1 MYKIGLTGGIASGK
15 STVSNWL
22 RDHGAPI
29 IDADVAAHRVVE
41 PGQPGL
47 KAVVAE
53 FGDGILQD
61 DGTLHRKA
69 LGAIVF
75 GDEPKRQKLNEILHK
90 YIYDYMMAEE
100 AKFEADGAT
109 AVIYDVPLLIEA
121 GWYKDMDEVWL
132 VAVSEETQLQR
143 LMTRDDCDAAA
154 AKARMK
160 SQMPTVDKMRYSH
173 VIIDNNGTPAQ
184 LEERLQA
191 LWAEKSR
198 LFHKAL

>member
-61 DGTLHRKA
+61 DGTLNRKA

-100 AKFEADGAT
+100 AKFEADGEPVPFGR
-109 AVIYDVPLLIEA
+109 AVGGRRFRFRSPH
-121 GWYKDMDEVWL
+121 
-132 VAVSEETQLQR
+132 
-143 LMTRDDCDAAA
+143 
-154 AKARMK
+154 
-160 SQMPTVDKMRYSH
+160 SQGGLS
-173 VIIDNNGTPAQ
+173 I
-184 LEERLQA
+184 
-191 LWAEKSR
+191 
-198 LFHKAL
+198 

>member
-1 MYKIGLTGGIASGK
+1 MYKTGLTGGIASGK

-61 DGTLHRKA
+61 DGTLNRKA

-75 GDEPKRQKLNEILHK
+75 GDMEDPASPVRVLLSENISFRRKPALGTLPCVY
-90 YIYDYMMAEE
+90 YI
-100 AKFEADGAT
+100 
-109 AVIYDVPLLIEA
+109 V
-121 GWYKDMDEVWL
+121 
-132 VAVSEETQLQR
+132 
-143 LMTRDDCDAAA
+143 
-154 AKARMK
+154 
-160 SQMPTVDKMRYSH
+160 
-173 VIIDNNGTPAQ
+173 
-184 LEERLQA
+184 
-191 LWAEKSR
+191 
-198 LFHKAL
+198 

>member
-29 IDADVAAHRVVE
+29 IDADVAHRVVE
-41 PGQPGL
+41 PGQRI

-53 FGDGILQD
+53 FGDVFCRRWHAEPQSL
-61 DGTLHRKA
+61 R
-69 LGAIVF
+69 AIVF

-100 AKFEADGAT
+100 AAEADGAT

-132 VAVSEETQLQR
+132 VAVSEETQFF
-143 LMTRDDCDAAA
+143 
-154 AKARMK
+154 
-160 SQMPTVDKMRYSH
+160 S
-173 VIIDNNGTPAQ
+173 
-184 LEERLQA
+184 A
-191 LWAEKSR
+191 L
-198 LFHKAL
+198 